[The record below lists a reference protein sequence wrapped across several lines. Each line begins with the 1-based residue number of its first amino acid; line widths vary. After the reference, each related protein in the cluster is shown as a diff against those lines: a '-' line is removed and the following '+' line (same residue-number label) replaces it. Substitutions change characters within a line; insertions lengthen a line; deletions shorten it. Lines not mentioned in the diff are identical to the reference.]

1 MAGKLVGAHRQT
13 AVRELHGWTEVEDR
27 DAIRKTYHF
36 ADFNEAFGF
45 MGRVALLAEKHNH
58 HPEIL
63 NVYNRVEIVLT
74 SHDVEGVSQR
84 DIDMAHRLDA
94 IAPVRDR

>member
-13 AVRELHGWTEVEDR
+13 AVRELHGWSEVEGR

-45 MGRVALLAEKHNH
+45 IGRVALLAEKHNH

-63 NVYNRVEIVLT
+63 NVYDRVEIVLI
-74 SHDVEGVSQR
+74 SHDVQGVSQR
-84 DIDMAHRLDA
+84 DIDMAHRIDA

>member
-13 AVRELHGWTEVEDR
+13 AVRELHGWSEVEDR
-27 DAIRKTYHF
+27 DAIRKSYHF

-63 NVYNRVEIVLT
+63 NIYDRVEIVLT
-74 SHDVEGVSQR
+74 SHDVQGVSQR
-84 DIDMAHRLDA
+84 DIDMAHRVDA
-94 IAPVRDR
+94 MAPMRDR